1 MIWRW
6 FHHGDVI
13 SGQVDLHMTILL
25 DNLLIYGQPNTKT
38 LWTYLQTLMRIPGLV
53 SVFADY

>member
-38 LWTYLQTLMRIPGLV
+38 LWTYFQTLMRIPGLV